1 MLDKATKNELP
12 EDVPDDLS
20 NLIIDR
26 DTCMASVVGSHDI
39 HIGKLLAREDETR
52 AAETRGMATVVDGY
66 ACCVV
71 LCCTCVLR
79 AAWYA
84 RAEIDRNRARVME
97 LREFFAV
104 NRRQVTELLYMSSKL
119 LDEFEDGEA

>member
-1 MLDKATKNELP
+1 MLDKAAKNELP

-52 AAETRGMATVVDGY
+52 AAETRGMATVIDGY
-66 ACCVV
+66 VCCAILQLHMCIACSLVRCS
-71 LCCTCVLR
+71 CCMCCCCLR
-79 AAWYA
+79 SAVAILQSKA
-84 RAEIDRNRARVME
+84 RQPVYCCGTA
-97 LREFFAV
+97 LF
-104 NRRQVTELLYMSSKL
+104 
-119 LDEFEDGEA
+119 

>member
-1 MLDKATKNELP
+1 MLDKAAKNELP

-52 AAETRGMATVVDGY
+52 AAETRGMATVIDGY
-66 ACCVV
+66 VNCALLCSTHVCNACS
-71 LCCTCVLR
+71 LIQYSCCGSS
-79 AAWYA
+79 A
-84 RAEIDRNRARVME
+84 RACSTGRCSAICDGMVVVSVRA
-97 LREFFAV
+97 
-104 NRRQVTELLYMSSKL
+104 
-119 LDEFEDGEA
+119 